1 MFLRSTNISILS
13 IILLGGKE
21 ALSFQ
26 VAPIGAATKSSLFRP
41 INNNRDPSPFSS
53 LRHTGAT
60 HHRATHSPVIEDV
73 VKDNRGGEG
82 GDSEDGV
89 GAWIPLATKSGLFSL
104 GPQRIRVMGVDLV
117 VWHTPFDKKSMKGK
131 GKKAKKENQVTW
143 TAQIDACTHRL
154 APLSQGRVDPESQ
167 CIECP

>member
-1 MFLRSTNISILS
+1 MFLRPTNISILS
-13 IILLGGKE
+13 TILLGGKE

-26 VAPIGAATKSSLFRP
+26 ASFGAATKSTLFRP
-41 INNNRDPSPFSS
+41 MNNIHNPTPFPS
-53 LRHTGAT
+53 LRHTT
-60 HHRATHSPVIEDV
+60 NHRATISPVIEDV
-73 VKDNRGGEG
+73 VKDTGGD

-89 GAWIPLATKSGLFSL
+89 GAWIPLCSKSGLFGL

-117 VWHTPFDKKSMKGK
+117 VWHTPFDKTSMKGK
-131 GKKAKKENQVTW
+131 GKKAKRENQVKW

-154 APLSQGRVDPESQ
+154 APLSQGRVDPDSQ